1 MKNCPYCAEEI
12 QDDAIKCRHC
22 DSFLTEAEEIPEP
35 EQTIDTKIIPET
47 GPWIVLNC
55 EMTKAQ
61 ADINI
66 PSIGLITKY
75 KVFLDDVFIGK
86 IESGG
91 WLTVEVSNGI
101 HKIFL
106 KIDWCSS
113 NILEIV
119 KGSDVINLECGNKS
133 GLNALFKRNDYL
145 WIKQV

>member
-12 QDDAIKCRHC
+12 QDEAIKCRYC
-22 DSFLTEAEEIPEP
+22 NETLMQEEEKQSVQAEQK
-35 EQTIDTKIIPET
+35 QTIDTKIISSQS
-47 GPWIVLNC
+47 WILLKRKK
-55 EMTKAQ
+55 EYPDRAR
-61 ADINI
+61 
-66 PSIGLITKY
+66 KY
-75 KVFLDDVFIGK
+75 KVFLDDVLVGNIK
-86 IESGG
+86 SGG
-91 WLTVEVSNGI
+91 DLKIEVSNGT

>member
-12 QDDAIKCRHC
+12 QDEAIKCRHC

-35 EQTIDTKIIPET
+35 EQTIDTKIISSQS
-47 GPWIVLNC
+47 WILLKRKK
-55 EMTKAQ
+55 EYPDRAR
-61 ADINI
+61 
-66 PSIGLITKY
+66 KY
-75 KVFLDDVFIGK
+75 KVFLDDVLVGNIK
-86 IESGG
+86 SGG
-91 WLTVEVSNGI
+91 DLKIEVSNGT

-106 KIDWCSS
+106 KIDWCGS

>member
-12 QDDAIKCRHC
+12 QDEAIKCRHC

-47 GPWIVLNC
+47 GSWILLKYQ
-55 EMTKAQ
+55 EE
-61 ADINI
+61 
-66 PSIGLITKY
+66 SGYGSKY

-119 KGSDVINLECGNKS
+119 KGSDVITLECGENPNKIKNS
-133 GLNALFKRNDYL
+133 LFRPKDYL